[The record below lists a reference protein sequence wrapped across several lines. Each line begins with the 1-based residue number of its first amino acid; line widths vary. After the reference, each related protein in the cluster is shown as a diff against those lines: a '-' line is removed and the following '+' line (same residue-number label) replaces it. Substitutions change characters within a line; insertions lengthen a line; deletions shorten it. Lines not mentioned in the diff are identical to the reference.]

1 MQGYRT
7 YFVAVAGLAAWALA
21 RFGFQVDP
29 NILADAMGA
38 VFVVMA
44 GMRRITTTPPGEKE

>member
-7 YFVAVAGLAAWALA
+7 YVVAAAGLVAWALA
-21 RFGFQVDP
+21 RFGFKVDP

-38 VFVVMA
+38 VFVVMM
-44 GMRRITTTPPGEKE
+44 GMRRITTTAPGEKE